1 MAKDKKAK
9 TEKRMSLADAAALGA
24 KSAGDKAKFLGWE
37 KIQRE
42 PIYAG
47 RFDNG
52 TIVYRGA
59 KTAWVFG
66 KTA

>member
-9 TEKRMSLADAAALGA
+9 TEKRMSLANAAALGA
-24 KSAGDKAKFLGWE
+24 QSAGDKAKFLGWE
-37 KIQRE
+37 KIQHE

-47 RFDNG
+47 RFGNG
-52 TIVYRGA
+52 TVVYRGA